1 MDDLILIDK
10 LKRRINATLQ
20 QIGDSMITG
29 GVDNM
34 EKYKYLLG
42 QAQAYQIII
51 QEISNLLKEDDKEQN
66 DGNVINIQK
75 GGNSKTPERPPTKI

>member
-29 GVDNM
+29 GVDSM
-34 EKYKYLLG
+34 EKYKYMLG
-42 QAQAYQIII
+42 QAHAYQIVI
-51 QEISNLLKEDDKEQN
+51 QEISNLLNPKEQK
-66 DGNVINIQK
+66 DEEGNVIDI
-75 GGNSKTPERPPTKI
+75 GERNTKN